1 MSSLDGVLTCYATF
15 GFAFEKSELLG
26 FTFLDR
32 CKDKNILER
41 GGLFVRDHGGSE
53 KQDFRYGVE
62 CGISVVRFAVDL
74 SCVGCILCIE
84 VCGLHVFVG

>member
-1 MSSLDGVLTCYATF
+1 MALRLK
-15 GFAFEKSELLG
+15 KSELLG

-32 CKDKNILER
+32 RRDKNILER

-53 KQDFRYGVE
+53 KEDFRYGVE

-84 VCGLHVFVG
+84 VCGLHVSVGLGV